1 MPTRHLNQQTIKER
15 FPPMDLK
22 SEFTKEEEVK
32 QLSDLI
38 RNLDLANEN
47 QLMSLQNIPIDYV
60 YPKQIVS
67 VSNFNLDRYSKL
79 IYDFRST
86 SILYYDIE

>member
-1 MPTRHLNQQTIKER
+1 
-15 FPPMDLK
+15 MDLK